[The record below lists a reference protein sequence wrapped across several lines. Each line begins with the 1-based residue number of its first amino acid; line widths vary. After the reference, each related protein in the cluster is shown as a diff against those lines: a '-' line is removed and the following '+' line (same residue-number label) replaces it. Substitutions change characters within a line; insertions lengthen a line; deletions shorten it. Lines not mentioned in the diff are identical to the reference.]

1 MIKELFLKQKFKLK
15 FKFKDA
21 ISRIVIDFVLVNISL
36 IFGLLFWFLISI
48 NLLDYKF
55 ELYKYYIEYYKNSFY
70 IISLISL
77 IIFYLYGFY
86 THTRS
91 YRSHY
96 KAWTTF
102 KAVTLSYLIYTFL
115 SYFILKYS
123 FIPRGVTISAWVI
136 TFLTVGGIRVSKE
149 TILKNFKIERKKD
162 PLKSVNSIKNIL
174 VVGGAGYVG
183 SVLVKN
189 LLKENFKVRV
199 LDSLMYGYQPLK
211 NFLKNP
217 NLEFIKGDFRNVE
230 YVVKTVKD
238 MDAVIHLGAIVGD
251 PACTIDEDLSL
262 EINTAATMLIRQVCK
277 GYGIK
282 KFLYA
287 STCSVYGKTDEII
300 DEKSYLNP
308 ISLYAKSKLEAEKAI
323 LSMRDSYFAPTI
335 LRISTAFGK
344 SFRPRFDLVVNR
356 LTAKALSEGKITI
369 YNGFQW
375 RPFIHVEDISKA
387 ILLFLEAPIQVI
399 GGEIFNIGSNN
410 MNYQFIDLSEKIKET
425 IPNTE
430 VEHVKKLEDAR
441 NYRVSFNKI
450 RNQIGF
456 TCQKKLE
463 DGIIEIKDSLENG
476 LIKDYK
482 DPRFNNYDSLRYM
495 DVKKTQSQFKISIS

>member
-1 MIKELFLKQKFKLK
+1 M
-15 FKFKDA
+15 
-21 ISRIVIDFVLVNISL
+21 
-36 IFGLLFWFLISI
+36 
-48 NLLDYKF
+48 
-55 ELYKYYIEYYKNSFY
+55 
-70 IISLISL
+70 
-77 IIFYLYGFY
+77 
-86 THTRS
+86 
-91 YRSHY
+91 
-96 KAWTTF
+96 
-102 KAVTLSYLIYTFL
+102 
-115 SYFILKYS
+115 
-123 FIPRGVTISAWVI
+123 
-136 TFLTVGGIRVSKE
+136 
-149 TILKNFKIERKKD
+149 
-162 PLKSVNSIKNIL
+162 
-174 VVGGAGYVG
+174 
-183 SVLVKN
+183 
-189 LLKENFKVRV
+189 
-199 LDSLMYGYQPLK
+199 
-211 NFLKNP
+211 
-217 NLEFIKGDFRNVE
+217 
-230 YVVKTVKD
+230 
-238 MDAVIHLGAIVGD
+238 
-251 PACTIDEDLSL
+251 
-262 EINTAATMLIRQVCK
+262 
-277 GYGIK
+277 
-282 KFLYA
+282 
-287 STCSVYGKTDEII
+287 
-300 DEKSYLNP
+300 
-308 ISLYAKSKLEAEKAI
+308 
-323 LSMRDSYFAPTI
+323 
-335 LRISTAFGK
+335 RISTAFGK